1 MLCILDFIAAIAR
14 AVLVLN
20 KPHSSKDEWIFC
32 LLVILFPF
40 AAIAD
45 MFLKR

>member
-1 MLCILDFIAAIAR
+1 MLTILDFVAAITR
-14 AVLVLN
+14 AVCVLTQ
-20 KPHSSKDEWIFC
+20 PHSSKDEWIFC

-45 MFLKR
+45 MFLKW